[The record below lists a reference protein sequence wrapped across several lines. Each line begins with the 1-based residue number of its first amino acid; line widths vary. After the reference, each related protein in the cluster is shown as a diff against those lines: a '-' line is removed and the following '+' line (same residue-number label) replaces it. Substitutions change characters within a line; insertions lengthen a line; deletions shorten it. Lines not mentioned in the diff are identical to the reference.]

1 VLAESPLQ
9 NLVCI
14 VLTVAIILLFIRVI
28 LSWAEFLGFRPPIT
42 GPGRS
47 AYDLLRDVTEPAL
60 RPLRR
65 VVHPVQMG
73 SVGLDIS
80 MLLAFVILFVLRA
93 AIGC

>member
-1 VLAESPLQ
+1 LAESPLQ
-9 NLVCI
+9 NLLCV
-14 VLTVAIILLFIRVI
+14 VLTVAIILLLVRVI
-28 LSWAEFLGFRPPIT
+28 LSWAEFLGFRPPVM

-65 VVHPVQMG
+65 VVQPVQMG
-73 SVGLDIS
+73 NFGLDIS
-80 MLLAFVILFVLRA
+80 MMLAFVILFVVRA